1 MTIRL
6 SKKKRY
12 KTPSLKDFAQHLP
25 AAKMQGCSRNDD
37 VIKFE
42 QFLSLAWRGGA
53 VVGAPAEH
61 ELSSATAREN
71 SQPWLH
77 SWKKD
82 ADSFMNGRM
91 DDQSATKTNQ
101 MSLETVKR
109 VANDG
114 KYLVFTQIPFKAV
127 LISS

>member
-1 MTIRL
+1 MTMQEKQDTKPL
-6 SKKKRY
+6 
-12 KTPSLKDFAQHLP
+12 LQDFAQHLP
-25 AAKMQGCSRNDD
+25 AAKMQGCSAPRNDD

-42 QFLSLAWRGGA
+42 QFLSLAWRLGA
-53 VVGAPAEH
+53 RRWAPAEH
-61 ELSSATAREN
+61 ELSSATARAN

-91 DDQSATKTNQ
+91 DDQSTTKTNQ

-114 KYLVFTQIPFKAV
+114 KCLVFTQIPNLQLKV
-127 LISS
+127 G